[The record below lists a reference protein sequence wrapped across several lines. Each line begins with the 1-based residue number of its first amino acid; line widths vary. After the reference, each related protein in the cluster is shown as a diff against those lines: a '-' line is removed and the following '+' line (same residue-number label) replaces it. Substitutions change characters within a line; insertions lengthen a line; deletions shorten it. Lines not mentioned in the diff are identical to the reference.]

1 MLSLEAVPL
10 RVGGGS
16 RDNCPW
22 PSKKLKLSC
31 SAVCCNDTKVK
42 FRRSSFLLADPG
54 PVLALGGP
62 GWKYPDDVIA
72 LHHCIIYVT
81 WRVISVFI

>member
-1 MLSLEAVPL
+1 MESSVTLLATRGSRDRKTFTNDQMLSLEAVPL

-62 GWKYPDDVIA
+62 GWK
-72 LHHCIIYVT
+72 
-81 WRVISVFI
+81 